1 MLVNR
6 RNRRLAGF
14 TVAEL
19 AIVLI
24 VICVIFGVGVGA
36 CRMATA
42 DTVQQRAE
50 QDARNYVRVMHPDWT
65 SVNVTCQSYDG
76 DGDGYVSCS
85 AGNGML
91 VEALDCRAS
100 IMFNY
105 GRGCRQQRWGMRR

>member
-6 RNRRLAGF
+6 RNLGF

-19 AIVLI
+19 VIVLVSI
-24 VICVIFGVGVGA
+24 FVIFGVGVGA
-36 CRMATA
+36 YRMVTA
-42 DTVQQRAE
+42 DTVQRRAE
-50 QDARNYVRVMHPDWT
+50 QDARNYVRVMHPGWT
-65 SVNVTCQSYDG
+65 SVNITCQSYDG

-105 GRGCRQQRWGMRR
+105 GRGCRQQRWGMGR